1 MRYKTKIK
9 KHNKSFI
16 MQTPL
21 LSTEVAVKEP
31 EVNQLIEN
39 PEKSTGKATL
49 FGSTFNIANN
59 VMGAGFLSLPW
70 AFKHSSVFPGAALLL
85 LIAVLSVYS
94 FVILAHCCEK
104 SGLFVYRDMGKVFYI
119 IIIIIGCIR
128 RKIWNSPSSRL
139 CMLYLWCLY
148 IIYCYA
154 W

>member
-1 MRYKTKIK
+1 MRYKTKLK
-9 KHNKSFI
+9 KHKKSFL

-85 LIAVLSVYS
+85 LIAVLSSYS

-104 SGLFVYRDMGKVFYI
+104 TGLFVYRDMGKVLYI
-119 IIIIIGCIR
+119 LINLIGCIR
-128 RKIWNSPSSRL
+128 SKIWNSSSSSLRL
-139 CMLYLWCLY
+139 LYIWCLHV
-148 IIYCYA
+148 IYCYA
-154 W
+154 R